1 MEELT
6 SGRLIAEVAVEG
18 TLYAFDKLFGY
29 EIPEH
34 LRDSVSAGVRVVVP
48 FGRGNR
54 KRVGL
59 VFSVYRGSAEG
70 LKPVRCAVD
79 DEPVVSRELL
89 DLCRWIR
96 DNTFCTYCNAF
107 RAILPPGLG

>member
-59 VFSVYRGSAEG
+59 VFSVYRGSADWG
-70 LKPVRCAVD
+70 TRSKPDTA
-79 DEPVVSRELL
+79 LL
-89 DLCRWIR
+89 TIFPASFPRRRADLLR
-96 DNTFCTYCNAF
+96 F
-107 RAILPPGLG
+107 